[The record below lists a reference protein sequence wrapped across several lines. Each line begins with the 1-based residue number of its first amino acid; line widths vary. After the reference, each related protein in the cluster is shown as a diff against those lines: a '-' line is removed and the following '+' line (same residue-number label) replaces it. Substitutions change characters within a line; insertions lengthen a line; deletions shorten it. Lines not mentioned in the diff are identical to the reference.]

1 MTSRVCTV
9 WASAN
14 LRPGGARLPPLFG
27 LATNGSGS
35 GLTAVDKPDSLEG
48 ALADIAQPVRDPRV
62 EAHRFALIERE
73 RLGADDDLD
82 RSLEDVAVLVAF
94 VADHVPA
101 AGRRGARSIGDLHEV
116 DGVLR
121 GRGEALPGHAL
132 GHGEDRAVGW
142 VDDGDT
148 IGVLGGVPRGA
159 RVAVAV
165 GALALG
171 AVGLGGRGP
180 GRTRSFAARIEQLV
194 DRHVEEPREGV
205 QRGDRGVW
213 L

>member
-1 MTSRVCTV
+1 MTSRGGTV

-35 GLTAVDKPDSLEG
+35 GLTAVDEPDSLEG

-101 AGRRGARSIGDLHEV
+101 AGRRGAQGIGDLHEV

-132 GHGEDRAVGW
+132 GHGEERAMGWMHDRDPVR
-142 VDDGDT
+142 
-148 IGVLGGVPRGA
+148 VLRGA
-159 RVAVAV
+159 PGVARVPVPV
-165 GALALG
+165 DALAPA
-171 AVGLGGRGP
+171 AVGLGARGP
-180 GRTRSFAARIEQLV
+180 RRTRSLAARIEQLV
-194 DRHVEEPREGV
+194 DRHVEEPRERV
-205 QRGDRGVW
+205 QRGNRG